1 MSAKFFIPLGGPQAH
16 GHSGLNGPHDGLR
29 RRLFLALLTN
39 PIHNG
44 SFFMPPSEQPRVFI
58 SYARKDGAALAQ
70 RLQKDLN
77 DQGFDPWL
85 DTQRIQGGATW
96 TDDIEIALDRADY
109 VAALL
114 TQGSYVSEICRA
126 EQLRAL

>member
-58 SYARKDGAALAQ
+58 SYARKDGATLAQ
-70 RLQKDLN
+70 RLQSDLAN
-77 DQGFDPWL
+77 KGFNAWL
-85 DTQRIQGGATW
+85 DTQRIESGRVWSAEIEHEIDTRQLTVAVL
-96 TDDIEIALDRADY
+96 TD
-109 VAALL
+109 
-114 TQGSYVSEICRA
+114 GSYKSG
-126 EQLRAL
+126 